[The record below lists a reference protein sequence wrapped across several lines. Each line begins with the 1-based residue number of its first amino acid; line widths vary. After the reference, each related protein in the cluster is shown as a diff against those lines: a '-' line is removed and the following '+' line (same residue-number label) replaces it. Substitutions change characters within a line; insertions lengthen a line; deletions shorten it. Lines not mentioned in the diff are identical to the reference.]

1 MRRREFIARLGAVG
15 TYAAVPRPVRA
26 QQGTRVRRVA
36 VLGPQYENQPQTE
49 ANGVIFR
56 NELAKLGWVEG
67 RNLQFD
73 VRYGRGDVDR
83 MRANA
88 AELVGLAPDVIVA
101 SFATVVRMVQQQ
113 TKTIP
118 IVISFAGDVFANGL
132 VKNLAHP
139 EGNTTG
145 VTNSFEAVR
154 GKLVELLKEAIP
166 RVERVGYIYNP
177 ELLNQISRGPI
188 EQASGVLGIRMTDI
202 PYRNSVDLERGIS
215 GFAAEPNGGLVIES
229 GATAPGV
236 YRTTINALTTQYRL
250 PTIYPIRG
258 GFEGGLIFYGAR
270 ETDIAVR
277 TASFVDRILRG
288 AKPGDL
294 PVEFP
299 SRFELAVNL
308 KIAKAIGV
316 TIPEAFLARADEVI
330 E

>member
-1 MRRREFIARLGAVG
+1 MKQREFIASLGAAGAYG
-15 TYAAVPRPVRA
+15 TVPRVARA
-26 QQGTRVRRVA
+26 QQDTRMRRVA
-36 VLGPQYENQPQTE
+36 MLGPQYENQPQTE

-56 NELAKLGWVEG
+56 NELARLGWVEG

-88 AELVGLAPDVIVA
+88 AELVGLAPDVIVTSA
-101 SFATVVRMVQQQ
+101 PTGVRIAQQQ

-118 IVISFAGDVFANGL
+118 IVFAMAGDVFALGL
-132 VKNLAHP
+132 VANLAHP

-145 VTNSFEAVR
+145 VTNAFVSV
-154 GKLVELLKEAIP
+154 GSKLVELLKEAIP
-166 RVERVGYIYNP
+166 RVERVGYVYNP
-177 ELLNQISRGPI
+177 EFFQPTPSASQVSR
-188 EQASGVLGIRMTDI
+188 VLGIRMIDI
-202 PYRNSVDLERGIS
+202 PFRNSVDLERGINA
-215 GFAAEPNGGLVIES
+215 FAAEPNGGLVIFS
-229 GATAPGV
+229 GATAPSV
-236 YRTTINALTTQYRL
+236 YRTTIYSLTTQYRL

-270 ETDIAVR
+270 ETDIMVR

-316 TIPEAFLARADEVI
+316 TIPEAFLAQADEVI